1 MSTTVKDNLSKSGVT
16 VPLKKS
22 FLRYN
27 VSALTATAADK
38 SLALMLHYGFSISE
52 LVASPIGMILG
63 SCISFFLGR
72 NWTFISKDNKLSNQ
86 GLKFLVIALGN
97 ISLNWMLVKF
107 FRDAMQLEFKISIFI
122 AATIVGL
129 CFSFPMQRFFV
140 YK

>member
-1 MSTTVKDNLSKSGVT
+1 MAMTNDEPKKSGVT

-38 SLALMLHYGFSISE
+38 SLAMFMHYGLAFSE
-52 LVASPIGMILG
+52 LVATPVGMVLG

-72 NWTFISKDNKLSNQ
+72 NWTFISKDNKISNQ
-86 GLKFLVIALGN
+86 GLKFLVIAIGN

-107 FRDAMQLEFKISIFI
+107 FRDVVRIEEYVVMSLLS
-122 AATIVGL
+122 ATIVGL
-129 CFSFPMQRFFV
+129 CFSFPMQRYFV

>member
-1 MSTTVKDNLSKSGVT
+1 MAIVNVKAKKTGVT

-38 SLALMLHYGFSISE
+38 SLAMFLHYGLAFSE
-52 LVASPIGMILG
+52 LVATPVGMILG

-86 GLKFLVIALGN
+86 GLKFMVIAIGN
-97 ISLNWMLVKF
+97 ITLNSLLVKF
-107 FRDAMQLEFKISIFI
+107 FRDVVHVQEFVVMSLLS
-122 AATIVGL
+122 ATIVGL
-129 CFSFPMQRFFV
+129 CFSFPMQRYFV